1 MRFVRKSKNVKYV
14 RTSFSENPTFESH
27 SPKTSKR
34 EQRPKLAETCE
45 KQKHKPKYEILKRGN
60 QCKLLIQ
67 GTTQNLLW
75 RLERVMSGGGHLV
88 RRNQA
93 SFVRC
98 ARKKKE
104 ILRISSH

>member
-14 RTSFSENPTFESH
+14 RTSFSENPPFESH
-27 SPKTSKR
+27 SPKTSKM

-67 GTTQNLLW
+67 GTTKKLLW
-75 RLERVMSGGGHLV
+75 MDERIMPGVAAWGRGSNKSEVSRVGV
-88 RRNQA
+88 RRP
-93 SFVRC
+93 R
-98 ARKKKE
+98 
-104 ILRISSH
+104 LRR